1 MIADSDTRAPWQIA
15 IAIRLQTATS
25 YLCLL
30 TLDDHRKQVYETA
43 YKTEDLNKWIEKH
56 VSRIVTLVN
65 RSIKEHGQGCVV
77 RSVAGSYAES
87 LAVRG
92 LSGLVTIA
100 GGIHTGKARRLTN
113 EQRPA
118 LRTRPV
124 TPG

>member
-1 MIADSDTRAPWQIA
+1 MIANSDTRAPWQITA
-15 IAIRLQTATS
+15 SIRLQTAVG

-30 TLDDHRKQVYETA
+30 ALDDHRKQVYETA
-43 YKTEDLNKWIEKH
+43 YRTENLNKWIENH

-65 RSIKEHGQGCVV
+65 RTVEKHGQGCVV

-87 LAVRG
+87 LAARG
-92 LSGLVTIA
+92 LSGLVIA